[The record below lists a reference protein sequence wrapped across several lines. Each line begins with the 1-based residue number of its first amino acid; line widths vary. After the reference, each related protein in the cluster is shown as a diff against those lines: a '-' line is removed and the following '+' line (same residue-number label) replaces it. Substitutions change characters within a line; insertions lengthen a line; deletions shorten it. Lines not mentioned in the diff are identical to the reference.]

1 MFPSTLS
8 TKNAVDMFP
17 RTDRLKDINSI
28 NSGYVSRAIDRANSD
43 LFSEV
48 FLYVKDEI
56 DIPPEQITSCEEI

>member
-28 NSGYVSRAIDRANSD
+28 NSGHVETCVLLYHKDYTVGEKGKKVTV
-43 LFSEV
+43 EV
-48 FLYVKDEI
+48 GMNK
-56 DIPPEQITSCEEI
+56 